1 MFFQLFKIAI
11 FAPMNSKSLCT
22 ALLLLILGACQPP
35 YNGGEVPVPAEGSL
49 VITDR
54 LSNQRVNC
62 ITEDSQ
68 GHIWMGTQRGL
79 NRFDGQEFIQFFSTD
94 DTLGLPDNQIYAI
107 HPIADGR
114 VWVTTAGGAAVS
126 TDQGAFLR
134 VPIEDND
141 HNLNRILETRDGQFL
156 FSNGANLLRY
166 DPAQNVI
173 RPVLREMNAF
183 GAQGVCLDGEDRLW
197 VITGGG
203 RTLHCYSTEDFSLK
217 NTTRIPFQAYHIAD
231 AKDGTLW
238 LSGMGDMGIL
248 KADDA
253 TWLPLPSSVR
263 EEKRLMEA
271 DVDLLFPVDGENML
285 LGTIGRGFF
294 LYQKNLDRVLSQSE
308 DDFPYELPA
317 AEVRTLFRDS
327 RENLWIGTTDKGYGI
342 SYHAKNLFG
351 GNRSLVKEFENKT
364 VISLCPDQEGNL
376 WISTLMDGLWR
387 YGLDSRKLEQVP
399 LKPLIQDSSV
409 GYIRASRVFCDAQGE
424 LWLLFS
430 EKLRAL
436 RCRWDG
442 QRLVP
447 LDSVFLF
454 SPMSI
459 TQDDQGYIWLG
470 GYSQSLVRYDK
481 KTREVKRI
489 SISDQPATVPDM
501 VMKEPGRLIV
511 ARSNGLPLEMNTYTL
526 EAREISITEEEY
538 RRAVRRSVLTPVKLF
553 KDSTGDIWLG
563 TLANGILRSD
573 AKTQEKMAVSGLPC
587 TDVTSIEEDLQG
599 NVWVSTMDG
608 LSKFDR
614 TTGRFRHYF
623 QADGTGGDQYS
634 ERASCILP
642 DGTLVF
648 GGTHGLTWFHPLDA
662 PAKRTVPIA
671 FEYLTIHN
679 QIVRP
684 SEGGPIDR
692 ILTQKPDITIRS
704 NHNAFSITFSALE
717 YSDFEQI
724 RYAYKLEGFDKDWV
738 RIGTQHSVYF
748 SNLPSGKYKFRVL
761 IANSSQSITPTEES
775 LNVRVLPPWHR
786 SAYAIALWVILGLVL
801 LGVLYTFLR
810 HIRRVRKDAARR
822 IWQVR
827 REREK
832 AEEAERAEKELN
844 KIQQNYFAN
853 VAHEF
858 RTPLTMIAGP
868 AQQLSQ
874 AEDIQG
880 QNKKLVDIIHRNT
893 TWLLSLVNQ
902 LLDFN
907 RIGNSKLQ
915 MKVARID
922 IVEPLRDTADLFGF
936 NAKTKGIELN
946 TYGLEDPFPMWVDAD
961 KVQKIV
967 MNLLSNAL
975 KFTPSGGRVFLSFD
989 VLNRADAAR
998 RFPLTEADQDTQWA
1012 CISVADSGPGIPEDQ
1027 LEKIFERYYQSEA
1040 GKKSYGSGIG
1050 LYYAR
1055 VLCSLHHGF
1064 IKAWNRPEG
1073 GALFSLAIPV
1083 NEASYTEDERTTQVP
1098 QLQTRQL
1105 AQDITEENAEEEA
1118 NKKHVVV
1125 IDDDIDI
1132 ANYLK
1137 VMLKPHYKV
1146 TLYYDGDSA
1155 LKGMA
1160 QDAPDLIISDVVM
1173 PGKDGYELCR
1183 LVKED
1188 IQLSHIPVVLV
1199 TAKVAVESQVE
1210 GLDKGADAYVT
1221 KPFQPAYLMA
1231 LIKSL
1236 LENREKLHRQLG
1248 SATSTEDIAPEALSP
1263 RDAAFMKELYE
1274 LMEKELANADLDIV
1288 QITEMMKISR
1298 TKFYYKVKGLTGENP
1313 SVFFKRYKLNRAADL
1328 LKEGKYN
1335 MSEIAWMTG
1344 FNTLSHFS
1352 TSFKKQFGVPP
1363 SEYSG

>member
-1 MFFQLFKIAI
+1 MNCKI
-11 FAPMNSKSLCT
+11 LCT
-22 ALLLLILGACQPP
+22 ALILLILSACQNP

-49 VITDR
+49 VIADR

-68 GHIWMGTQRGL
+68 GLIWIGTQRGI
-79 NRFDGQEFIQFFSTD
+79 NRFDGHEFIQFFSTD

-107 HPIADGR
+107 HPITDGR
-114 VWVTTAGGAAVS
+114 IWVTAVGGAAVS

-134 VPIEDND
+134 VPIEDDD
-141 HNLNRILETRDGQFL
+141 HNLSRILETRDGQLL
-156 FSNGANLLRY
+156 FSNGTNLLRY
-166 DPAQNVI
+166 NPEQNVI
-173 RPVLREMNAF
+173 RPVLREINSF
-183 GAQGVCLDGEDRLW
+183 GAQGICLDGEDRLW

-203 RTLHCYSTEDFSLK
+203 RTLHCYSTQDYSLK
-217 NTTRIPFQAYHIAD
+217 STTSIPFQAYHIAD

-238 LSGMGDMGIL
+238 LSGMGSIGIL

-253 TWLPLPSSVR
+253 TWLPLPSSVQAK
-263 EEKRLMEA
+263 KRLMEA

-294 LYQKNLDRVLSQSE
+294 LYQKKLDRVLFQTD
-308 DDFPYELPA
+308 DDFPYEMPD

-327 RENLWIGTTDKGYGI
+327 RENLWIGTTDKGYSI

-364 VISLCPDQEGNL
+364 VISLCPDRNGNL

-387 YGLDSRKLEQVP
+387 YGLDSRQLEQVP
-399 LKPLIQDSSV
+399 LEPLIQDSSV
-409 GYIRASRVFCDAQGE
+409 GYIRASRVFCDAQGD
-424 LWLLFS
+424 LWLLLS

-442 QRLVP
+442 QRLIP
-447 LDSVFLF
+447 MDSVFLF
-454 SPMSI
+454 NPMSI
-459 TQDDQGYIWLG
+459 AQDDQGYIWLG

-481 KTREVKRI
+481 KTGEVKRI
-489 SISDQPATVPDM
+489 GISEQQTNIPDM

-511 ARSNGLPLEMNTYTL
+511 ARVNGLPLEMNTYTL
-526 EAREISITEEEY
+526 EAREISITQEEY
-538 RRAVRRSVLTPVKLF
+538 KHAVRRSVLIPNKLF

-563 TLANGILRSD
+563 TLANGILRND
-573 AKTQEKMAVSGLPC
+573 AQTGQKKAVEGLPC
-587 TDVTSIEEDLQG
+587 PDVASIEEDMQG

-608 LSKFDR
+608 LSKYDR

-648 GGTHGLTWFHPLDA
+648 GGTHGLTWFHPLDT
-662 PAKRTVPIA
+662 PAKRTVPLV

-684 SEGGPIDR
+684 SDGGPIDR

-704 NHNAFSITFSALE
+704 NHNAFSISFSALE

-724 RYAYKLEGFDKDWV
+724 RYAYMLEGFDKDWV
-738 RIGTQHSVYF
+738 RINTQHSVYF
-748 SNLPSGKYKFRVL
+748 SNLPAGKYRFRVL

-775 LNVRVLPPWHR
+775 LNIRVLPPWHQ
-786 SAYAIALWVILGLVL
+786 SGYAIALWVVLGLLL
-801 LGVLYTFLR
+801 LGIIYTFLR
-810 HIRRVRKDAARR
+810 HVRRVRKDAARR

-874 AEDIQG
+874 ADDIQG
-880 QNKKLVDIIHRNT
+880 QNKKLVDIIHRNS

-946 TYGLEDPFPMWVDAD
+946 TYGLEEPFPMWVDAD

-1055 VLCSLHHGF
+1055 VLCTLHHGY
-1064 IKAWNRPEG
+1064 IRAWNRPEG

-1173 PGKDGYELCR
+1173 PGKDGLELCR

-1188 IQLSHIPVVLV
+1188 LQLSHIPVVLV
-1199 TAKVAVESQVE
+1199 TAKVAVENQVE

>member
-35 YNGGEVPVPAEGSL
+35 YNGGEVPLPAEGSL

-134 VPIEDND
+134 VPIEDNE

-203 RTLHCYSTEDFSLK
+203 RTLHCYSTQDYSLK
-217 NTTRIPFQAYHIAD
+217 STTSIPFQAYHIAD
-231 AKDGTLW
+231 AKGGTLW

-364 VISLCPDQEGNL
+364 VISLCPDQKGNL

-563 TLANGILRSD
+563 TLSNGILRSD

-587 TDVTSIEEDLQG
+587 SDVTSIEEDLQG

-724 RYAYKLEGFDKDWV
+724 RYAYKLEGFDKEV
-738 RIGTQHSVYF
+738 
-748 SNLPSGKYKFRVL
+748 
-761 IANSSQSITPTEES
+761 
-775 LNVRVLPPWHR
+775 
-786 SAYAIALWVILGLVL
+786 
-801 LGVLYTFLR
+801 
-810 HIRRVRKDAARR
+810 
-822 IWQVR
+822 
-827 REREK
+827 
-832 AEEAERAEKELN
+832 
-844 KIQQNYFAN
+844 
-853 VAHEF
+853 
-858 RTPLTMIAGP
+858 
-868 AQQLSQ
+868 
-874 AEDIQG
+874 
-880 QNKKLVDIIHRNT
+880 
-893 TWLLSLVNQ
+893 
-902 LLDFN
+902 
-907 RIGNSKLQ
+907 
-915 MKVARID
+915 
-922 IVEPLRDTADLFGF
+922 
-936 NAKTKGIELN
+936 
-946 TYGLEDPFPMWVDAD
+946 
-961 KVQKIV
+961 
-967 MNLLSNAL
+967 
-975 KFTPSGGRVFLSFD
+975 
-989 VLNRADAAR
+989 
-998 RFPLTEADQDTQWA
+998 
-1012 CISVADSGPGIPEDQ
+1012 
-1027 LEKIFERYYQSEA
+1027 
-1040 GKKSYGSGIG
+1040 
-1050 LYYAR
+1050 
-1055 VLCSLHHGF
+1055 
-1064 IKAWNRPEG
+1064 
-1073 GALFSLAIPV
+1073 
-1083 NEASYTEDERTTQVP
+1083 
-1098 QLQTRQL
+1098 
-1105 AQDITEENAEEEA
+1105 
-1118 NKKHVVV
+1118 
-1125 IDDDIDI
+1125 
-1132 ANYLK
+1132 
-1137 VMLKPHYKV
+1137 
-1146 TLYYDGDSA
+1146 
-1155 LKGMA
+1155 
-1160 QDAPDLIISDVVM
+1160 
-1173 PGKDGYELCR
+1173 
-1183 LVKED
+1183 
-1188 IQLSHIPVVLV
+1188 
-1199 TAKVAVESQVE
+1199 
-1210 GLDKGADAYVT
+1210 
-1221 KPFQPAYLMA
+1221 
-1231 LIKSL
+1231 
-1236 LENREKLHRQLG
+1236 
-1248 SATSTEDIAPEALSP
+1248 
-1263 RDAAFMKELYE
+1263 
-1274 LMEKELANADLDIV
+1274 
-1288 QITEMMKISR
+1288 
-1298 TKFYYKVKGLTGENP
+1298 
-1313 SVFFKRYKLNRAADL
+1313 
-1328 LKEGKYN
+1328 
-1335 MSEIAWMTG
+1335 
-1344 FNTLSHFS
+1344 
-1352 TSFKKQFGVPP
+1352 
-1363 SEYSG
+1363 